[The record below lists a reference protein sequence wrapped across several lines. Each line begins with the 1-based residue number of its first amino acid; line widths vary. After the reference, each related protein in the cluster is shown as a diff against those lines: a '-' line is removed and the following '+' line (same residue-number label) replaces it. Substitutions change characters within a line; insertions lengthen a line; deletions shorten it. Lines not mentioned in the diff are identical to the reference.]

1 MCSEE
6 SVTLSGL
13 ISYLWNDEN
22 DHDNDEEEQVD
33 DSDNS
38 YKVLSGYNYIIVWIY
53 SILKWILWR

>member
-38 YKVLSGYNYIIVWIY
+38 YKVLGGYNYIIVWIY